1 MPLLEYV
8 CVSVNSATTSTNRKL
23 LPLQNRIIKM
33 IICMNGYVRIAEMH
47 DLHGQLC
54 IKLVEYSHYEE
65 HVNPEVELHTR
76 PNVNK

>member
-1 MPLLEYV
+1 M
-8 CVSVNSATTSTNRKL
+8 K
-23 LPLQNRIIKM
+23 
-33 IICMNGYVRIAEMH
+33 GYVRIAEMH

-76 PNVNK
+76 PNVKKMKMPLTKKGKGRKSPFV